1 MIKILF
7 VCHGNICRSPM
18 AEFVMKDLVH
28 KEGLDDYF
36 YIESCAVSRE
46 EIGNSVYPPVR
57 KLLNGLG
64 IDCSAKKARVM
75 TSLDYGKFDYI
86 IAMDESNLYGIKRI
100 VGEDLE
106 PKVHLLLEYTKE
118 NRDVRDPWYTRN
130 FDETYRDVL
139 NGCTALLNL
148 LKKEI

>member
-46 EIGNSVYPPVR
+46 EIGNSVYPPVT

-106 PKVHLLLEYTKE
+106 HKVHLLLEYTKE

>member
-46 EIGNSVYPPVR
+46 EIGNSVYPPVT

-86 IAMDESNLYGIKRI
+86 IAMDGSNLYGIKRI

-106 PKVHLLLEYTKE
+106 HKVHLLLEYTKE

-139 NGCTALLNL
+139 NGCTALLSL

>member
-18 AEFVMKDLVH
+18 AEFVMKDLVQ
-28 KEGLDDYF
+28 KEKLDDYF

-57 KLLNGLG
+57 RLLNDLG
-64 IDCSAKKARVM
+64 IDCSHKKARVM
-75 TSLDYGKFDYI
+75 TKEDYSKFDFI
-86 IAMDESNLYGIKRI
+86 IAMDESNLYGIRRI
-100 VGEDLE
+100 VGEDTE
-106 PKVHLLLEYTKE
+106 YKIHLLLEYTKE

-130 FDETYRDVL
+130 FDETYRDIL
-139 NGCTALLNL
+139 NGCTALLDL
-148 LKKEI
+148 LKQEI

>member
-46 EIGNSVYPPVR
+46 EIGNSVYPPVT

-106 PKVHLLLEYTKE
+106 HKVHLLLEYTKE

-139 NGCTALLNL
+139 NGCTALLSL